1 MKELAQLKPVPGATK
16 TRKRV
21 GRGAGSGLGRTS
33 GRGEKGQGSRSGKG
47 HPAWFEGGQMP
58 LQRRV
63 PKRGFRPLV
72 RREYAVVNVG
82 ALDVFEDGARVDVGA
97 LCAAGLVRQVRDGVK
112 VLGHGDL
119 TRKLHVTAHAF
130 SKAARQKIEAVG
142 GTASLVMEGVGRKE
156 GTELG
161 RDSDRQGGGNE
172 IGTRP

>member
-1 MKELAQLKPVPGATK
+1 MKELARLKPVPGATK

-21 GRGAGSGLGRTS
+21 GRGVGSGLGRTS
-33 GRGEKGQGSRSGKG
+33 GRGEKGQGSRTGKG

-58 LQRRV
+58 LQRRI

-82 ALDVFEDGARVDVGA
+82 ALEVFEDGARVDVGT
-97 LCAAGLVRQVRDGVK
+97 LRAAGLIRQVRDGLK

-130 SKAARQKIEAVG
+130 SRSAREKIVAAG
-142 GTASLVMEGVGRKE
+142 GTADLVVNVEANEKPEG
-156 GTELG
+156 
-161 RDSDRQGGGNE
+161 
-172 IGTRP
+172 